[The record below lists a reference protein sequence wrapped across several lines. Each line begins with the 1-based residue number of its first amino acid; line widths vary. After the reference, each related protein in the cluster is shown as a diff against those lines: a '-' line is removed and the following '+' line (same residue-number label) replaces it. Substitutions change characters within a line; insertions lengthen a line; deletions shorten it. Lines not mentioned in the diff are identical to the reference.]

1 MRFLAKARVL
11 GLGFGVAAGKFQIV
25 AKMLAGLDITLQ
37 QAQETVE
44 SYRRNSPKIV
54 ALWKKLERALKIS
67 TDPNDRT
74 LVIPLP
80 SGRELTYRQ
89 IKRHN
94 GEITGLL
101 PRLGKMMEVK
111 LWHGLL
117 AENATQAFA
126 RDVFM
131 DRCMALEDVGYEILL
146 RVHDEVVL
154 LVDESDAQ
162 AHRTAVEKIMSTPPS
177 WCSDLPLGAEAIISK
192 QYTK

>member
-1 MRFLAKARVL
+1 
-11 GLGFGVAAGKFQIV
+11 
-25 AKMLAGLDITLQ
+25 MLAGLDITAEE
-37 QAQETVE
+37 AQDIVQ
-44 SYRRNSPKIV
+44 SYRENSPKIV
-54 ALWKKLERALKIS
+54 ALWKRLDRALRIA
-67 TDPNDRT
+67 TDPNDRELT
-74 LVIPLP
+74 IPLP
-80 SGRELTYRQ
+80 SGRELVYRQ
-89 IKRHN
+89 ITRKN

-111 LWHGLL
+111 LYGGLL

-131 DRCMALEDVGYEILL
+131 DRVMALEDAGYEILL

-154 LVDESDAQ
+154 LVPESQ
-162 AHRTAVEKIMSTPPS
+162 AEIHRERVEKIMCTPPS